1 VDLENMGPGVGNLLA
16 IHQAFS
22 GWSDEQMRTHFTG
35 MRYGDLKKTVAEVV
49 VESLRP
55 IQKRFNEIMSEVGYL
70 DSVLKQGM
78 ERVLPIAQ
86 DTVNLVKERMGLYTS
101 T

>member
-1 VDLENMGPGVGNLLA
+1 
-16 IHQAFS
+16 
-22 GWSDEQMRTHFTG
+22 MRTHFGG

-78 ERVLPIAQ
+78 VRVLPIAQ
-86 DTVNLVKERMGLYTS
+86 DTVNLVKERMGLYTAS
-101 T
+101 

>member
-1 VDLENMGPGVGNLLA
+1 MGAGVQNLLA
-16 IHQAFS
+16 IHQAFT
-22 GWSDEQMRTHFTG
+22 GWSNERMQTHFSG

-55 IQKRFNEIMSEVGYL
+55 IQKRFNEIMSEEGYL

-78 ERVLPIAQ
+78 ERVAPIAQ
-86 DTVNLVKERMGLYTS
+86 DTVNLVKERMGLYTAP
-101 T
+101 